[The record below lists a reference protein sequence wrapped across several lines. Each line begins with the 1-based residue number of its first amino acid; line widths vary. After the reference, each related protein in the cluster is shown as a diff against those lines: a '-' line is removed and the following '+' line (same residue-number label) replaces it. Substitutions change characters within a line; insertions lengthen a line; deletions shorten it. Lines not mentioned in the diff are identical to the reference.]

1 MGFLSNLKGV
11 IYKLDFFY
19 TAELLRYR
27 EEP

>member
-1 MGFLSNLKGV
+1 MGFWSNVKGV

>member
-1 MGFLSNLKGV
+1 MGLFSSIKGAV
-11 IYKLDFFY
+11 YKLDFFY